1 LSGRPASVEAL
12 VARARRR
19 AVPGVVR
26 SGWDEEI
33 AVFDGGGAG
42 GFDMSN
48 LLAQAQA
55 MQNQLMEAQADLES
69 QEIEGSAG
77 GGLVTALV
85 SGTGELLSLNI
96 KKEAVDPDDT
106 ETLADLIVAA
116 VRDASENAKEA
127 AARAMGPLAGGLG
140 GLGDAG
146 AGAGFPGFGGGAPSA
161 PAGFGLPGTTPPAV
175 GPGDDE
181 PTGPADEPTKPA
193 DGAAGPTGETNKPAD
208 DVVKPAGGATGPEGG
223 VGFVNPG
230 SGGRPGQ
237 GLG

>member
-1 LSGRPASVEAL
+1 M
-12 VARARRR
+12 
-19 AVPGVVR
+19 
-26 SGWDEEI
+26 
-33 AVFDGGGAG
+33 FDGGGAG

-55 MQNQLMEAQADLES
+55 MQNQLMEAQANLES

-85 SGTGELLSLNI
+85 SGTGELLSLDI

-127 AARAMGPLAGGLG
+127 AARAMGPLAGGLE
-140 GLGDAG
+140 GLGG
-146 AGAGFPGFGGGAPSA
+146 GEIPGFGGAGG
-161 PAGFGLPGTTPPAV
+161 PAGFSLPGTTTPASE
-175 GPGDDE
+175 PGDSPAPE
-181 PTGPADEPTKPA
+181 PGDSPASKPGDSPA
-193 DGAAGPTGETNKPAD
+193 SKPGDSPAP
-208 DVVKPAGGATGPEGG
+208 KPGNESSGG

-230 SGGRPGQ
+230 SGAGSAGQNPG
-237 GLG
+237 